1 MQAELFAATLEDLI
15 VGVDVFRTQLAGA
28 DHLFHFVEVGLEAR
42 DREIGD
48 AEVALP
54 FIEDAL
60 GSPETD
66 SMIDNGR
73 ATNALSL
80 EDRNCR
86 VMRRAGAAI
95 RVDARD
101 QVFAL
106 REIAFCE
113 FI

>member
-1 MQAELFAATLEDLI
+1 
-15 VGVDVFRTQLAGA
+15 
-28 DHLFHFVEVGLEAR
+28 
-42 DREIGD
+42 
-48 AEVALP
+48 
-54 FIEDAL
+54 EDAL

-113 FI
+113 FIAFFQDDDIQAGRCEFIGKNATRSPRSDDADLRTFFFLVGQRGYHRS